1 MESLR
6 ELFVEQLRD
15 IYDAENQLVKA
26 LPKMAKAASSSEL
39 RSAYTSHLEQTR
51 RHVDRLETI
60 FSNLDEDPEGES
72 CKGMAGL
79 IAEGKEAI
87 ESDCEDEVK
96 DAWLIAAAQRVEHYE
111 IAAYGTVTSMAS
123 LLNEEEAAGL
133 LEETLNEEKETD
145 QRLTELSEEINPR
158 AEGEATSGAYARS
171 STKTARRTGG
181 SMGRSQSSRQPG
193 ARSAS
198 KRKR

>member
-1 MESLR
+1 MDSLR

-15 IYDAENQLVKA
+15 VYNAEGQLLKA

-39 RSAYTSHLEQTR
+39 QTAFKNHLEQTR
-51 RHVDRLETI
+51 EHVDRLETI
-60 FSNLDEDPEGES
+60 FTSLEEEPEGES

-79 IAEGKEAI
+79 LAEGKEAI
-87 ESDCEDEVK
+87 EADCEDDVK

-111 IAAYGTVTSMAS
+111 IAAYGTVKSMAS
-123 LLNEEEAAGL
+123 LLDEEEAANL

-145 QRLTELSEEINPR
+145 QLLTEISEEVNSR
-158 AEGEATSGAYARS
+158 AEGERS
-171 STKTARRTGG
+171 SDVSLKPMRRSSSTT
-181 SMGRSQSSRQPG
+181 SRSQSSRQS

>member
-1 MESLR
+1 MDSLR

-15 IYDAENQLVKA
+15 VYDAEGQLLKA

-39 RSAYTSHLEQTR
+39 QTAFKNHLEQTR
-51 RHVDRLETI
+51 EHVDRLETI
-60 FSNLDEDPEGES
+60 FTSLEEEPEGES

-79 IAEGKEAI
+79 LAEGKEAI
-87 ESDCEDEVK
+87 EADCEDDVK

-111 IAAYGTVTSMAS
+111 IAAYGTVKSMAS
-123 LLNEEEAAGL
+123 LLDEQEAANL

-145 QRLTELSEEINPR
+145 QLLTEISEEVNSR
-158 AEGEATSGAYARS
+158 AEGERS
-171 STKTARRTGG
+171 SDVSMKPMRRSSSTT
-181 SMGRSQSSRQPG
+181 SRSQSSRQS

>member
-1 MESLR
+1 MDSLR

-26 LPKMAKAASSSEL
+26 LPKMAKAASNDEL
-39 RSAYTSHLEQTR
+39 RSGFEHHLEQTKE
-51 RHVDRLETI
+51 HVDRLETI
-60 FSNLDEDPEGES
+60 FNNLEEEPEGES

-87 ESDCEDEVK
+87 EADADDDVK

-111 IAAYGTVTSMAS
+111 IAAYGTVKSMAS
-123 LLNEEEAAGL
+123 LLDEEEAAGL

-145 QRLTELSEEINPR
+145 QLLTEISEEIN
-158 AEGEATSGAYARS
+158 AQAGGERTGELEKNMKPMRRS
-171 STKTARRTGG
+171 SSGM
-181 SMGRSQSSRQPG
+181 SRSSSSRQ
-193 ARSAS
+193 SAKASS

>member
-15 IYDAENQLVKA
+15 VYDAEGQLLKA

-39 RSAYTSHLEQTR
+39 QTAFKNHLEQTR
-51 RHVDRLETI
+51 EHVDRLETI
-60 FSNLDEDPEGES
+60 FTSLEEEPEGES

-79 IAEGKEAI
+79 LAEGKEAI
-87 ESDCEDEVK
+87 EADCEDDVK

-111 IAAYGTVTSMAS
+111 IAAYGTVKSMAS
-123 LLNEEEAAGL
+123 LLDEEEAANL

-145 QRLTELSEEINPR
+145 QLLTEISEEVNSR
-158 AEGEATSGAYARS
+158 AEGERS
-171 STKTARRTGG
+171 SDVSMKPMRRSSSTT
-181 SMGRSQSSRQPG
+181 SRSQSSRQS

>member
-1 MESLR
+1 MDSLR

-15 IYDAENQLVKA
+15 VYNAEGQLLKA

-39 RSAYTSHLEQTR
+39 QTAFKNHLEQTR
-51 RHVDRLETI
+51 EHVDRLETI
-60 FSNLDEDPEGES
+60 FTSLEEEPEGES

-79 IAEGKEAI
+79 LAEGKEAI
-87 ESDCEDEVK
+87 EADCEDDVK

-111 IAAYGTVTSMAS
+111 IAAYGTVKSMAS
-123 LLNEEEAAGL
+123 LLDEEEAANL

-145 QRLTELSEEINPR
+145 QLLTEISEEVNSR
-158 AEGEATSGAYARS
+158 AEGERS
-171 STKTARRTGG
+171 SDVSMKPMRRSSSTT
-181 SMGRSQSSRQPG
+181 SRSQSSRQS

>member
-1 MESLR
+1 MDSLR

-26 LPKMAKAASSSEL
+26 LPRMARAASNGEL
-39 RSAYTSHLEQTR
+39 RSGFEHHLEQTKE
-51 RHVDRLETI
+51 HVDRLETI
-60 FSNLDEDPEGES
+60 FNNLEEEPEGES

-87 ESDCEDEVK
+87 DADCDDDVK

-111 IAAYGTVTSMAS
+111 IAAYGTVKSMAS
-123 LLNEEEAAGL
+123 LLDEEEAAGL

-145 QRLTELSEEINPR
+145 QLLTEISEEIN
-158 AEGEATSGAYARS
+158 AQAGGERTGRIEKDNMKPMRRS
-171 STKTARRTGG
+171 S
-181 SMGRSQSSRQPG
+181 SSSRAASSSRP
-193 ARSAS
+193 AAKASS

>member
-1 MESLR
+1 MDSLH

-26 LPKMAKAASSSEL
+26 LPKMAKAASNDEL
-39 RSAYTSHLEQTR
+39 RSGFEHHLEQTKE
-51 RHVDRLETI
+51 HIDRLETI
-60 FSNLDEDPEGES
+60 FNNLEEEPEGES

-87 ESDCEDEVK
+87 EADCDDDVK

-111 IAAYGTVTSMAS
+111 IAAYGTVKSMAS
-123 LLNEEEAAGL
+123 LLDEEEAAGL

-145 QRLTELSEEINPR
+145 QLLTEISEEIN
-158 AEGEATSGAYARS
+158 AQAGGERSRDMEKNMKPMRRS
-171 STKTARRTGG
+171 SS
-181 SMGRSQSSRQPG
+181 SMSRSQSSSRQ
-193 ARSAS
+193 SAKASS

>member
-15 IYDAENQLVKA
+15 IYDAESQLVKA
-26 LPKMAKAASSSEL
+26 LPKMAKAASNDEL
-39 RSAYTSHLEQTR
+39 RTAFEHHLEQTR
-51 RHVDRLETI
+51 EHVDRLETI
-60 FSNLDEDPEGES
+60 FGNLEEDAEGES

-79 IAEGKEAI
+79 VAEGKEAI
-87 ESDCEDEVK
+87 ESDADDAVK

-111 IAAYGTVTSMAS
+111 IAAYGTVKSMAS
-123 LLNEEEAAGL
+123 LLDEEEAAGL

-145 QRLTELSEEINPR
+145 QLLTEMAEEINPEASGER
-158 AEGEATSGAYARS
+158 AGNHDRNTMKPMRRSSSATS
-171 STKTARRTGG
+171 
-181 SMGRSQSSRQPG
+181 RSQSSSRQS

-198 KRKR
+198 RRKR

>member
-1 MESLR
+1 MDSLR

-15 IYDAENQLVKA
+15 VYDAEGQLLKA

-39 RSAYTSHLEQTR
+39 QTAFKNHLEQTR
-51 RHVDRLETI
+51 EHVDRLETI
-60 FSNLDEDPEGES
+60 FTSLEEEPEGES

-79 IAEGKEAI
+79 LAEGKEAI
-87 ESDCEDEVK
+87 EADCEDDVK

-111 IAAYGTVTSMAS
+111 IAAYGTVKSMAS
-123 LLNEEEAAGL
+123 LLDEEEAANL

-145 QRLTELSEEINPR
+145 QLLTEISEEVNSR
-158 AEGEATSGAYARS
+158 AEGERS
-171 STKTARRTGG
+171 SDVSMKPMRRSSSTT
-181 SMGRSQSSRQPG
+181 SRSQSSRQS